1 MNKYQIF
8 KSTGIWVLMAVML
21 LCVQDVLAVVN
32 PQSQKNNLRTNL
44 ADIVVKGTVKDS
56 QGPLPGVTVSLKSA
70 PGRGTSTDA
79 NGNYSISVPEDGVL
93 VFKMLSYAAQEIPVN
108 KQTQINVTL
117 ATESNNLDEVVV
129 VAYGTQKKTSL
140 TGAVATISPKTLA
153 NRPVTSVQNALQGV
167 TPGLTIIQRPGDV
180 TRGTDGTAK
189 STGTVSIRGR
199 SSLAGATN
207 PLYIIDG
214 IPASAQEF
222 ATLNPNDISSM
233 SVLKDAASASLYGSR
248 AANGVILVMTK
259 RGSGERT
266 TVNLNASYGWQTA
279 AYLPKFV
286 NSETYANL
294 YNEALVNGGGS
305 AMFTPAQIELYKN
318 GSQPDLYP
326 NTDWFDLALKKS
338 SPQRDISLNV
348 NSPGKVTS
356 SYLGVTYLDQESLI
370 PGKKQDRMVAKLN
383 TDSKIVPDL
392 LTVGTNISLINQNYS
407 RQGADLSFTELSRAL
422 PITVAR
428 QSDGQWG
435 SISNGIASPNIAKNN
450 QLRKLAEGGR
460 SWDKDNY
467 LQTAV
472 NATLTPL
479 KGLSINGLA
488 SLKYYNSNSLS
499 FDNTMAP
506 VNDFLTGLPM
516 ASTEVKINEM
526 KEYWRKRQEVLLQGT
541 VDYQRTFGDH
551 FGKITAGASQESNV
565 TRNAFLGR
573 KNFPNND
580 MTTVGSGSTNPED
593 ISSDDDGQANRS
605 LQEEWALRSIFGR
618 FNYVYK
624 DKYLFEANIR
634 FDYSSRFAENKRK
647 AVFPSFSAGWNV
659 NKEDFMKNISWI
671 NNLKLRGSYGSLG
684 NQEVAGFGNYY
695 NKLQTGYAYSFE
707 GNPQTGVY
715 QNKLPDPKTSWE
727 RVYMTDFGI
736 DATFFGGKL
745 DLVTDYYIKDT
756 KELLMRIPRLAT
768 IGVEL
773 SGKNT
778 GLPLSNGAS
787 TRNKGFEIGLTY
799 NDKIGDDFRFSI
811 GGNFSVIK
819 NRITTLGNGEEF
831 IEGRYIQKIGSAIGS
846 FYGYEAEGLFVD
858 QADIDNHPFQTAN
871 TKPGDIKYKD
881 VNGDGLWTPAD
892 RTIIGN
898 DVPWLNYGF
907 NLSANY
913 KSFDFNV
920 MTYGVGNV
928 QTYFSEEAAYPF
940 FNGAGV
946 KTAWENRWTAENPD
960 ANADFPRI
968 LTSGDGKHN
977 YNETSSFWLFNASYF
992 RIRAITLGYTFPQLA
1007 VKKLGMTNLRIYASA
1022 NNPFTF
1028 MADKRLKDFDPES
1041 ASQRATYPGL
1051 KTWSVG
1057 LSAAF

>member
-1 MNKYQIF
+1 MKKHQLI
-8 KSTGIWVLMAVML
+8 KTTGIWVLMAVML
-21 LCVQDVLAVVN
+21 LFVQDAIAAVK
-32 PQSQKNNLRTNL
+32 PRAQKNNVRTNR

-56 QGPLPGVTVSLKSA
+56 QGPLPGVTVTLKSA

-79 NGNYSISVPEDGVL
+79 NGNFSISVPEDGVL
-93 VFKMLSYAAQEIPVN
+93 VFKMLSYAPQEVPVN
-108 KQTQINVTL
+108 NQKLINVTL
-117 ATESNNLDEVVV
+117 VTESNNLDEVVV
-129 VAYGTQKKTSL
+129 VAYGTQKKSSL

-167 TPGLTIIQRPGDV
+167 TPGLTILQRPGDV
-180 TRGTDGTAK
+180 GRSADGTANG
-189 STGTVSIRGR
+189 TGTVSIRGR
-199 SSLAGATN
+199 SSLSGANN

-214 IPASAQEF
+214 IPATSQEF
-222 ATLNPNDISSM
+222 ATLNPNDISNM

-248 AANGVILVMTK
+248 AANGVILVTTK
-259 RGSGERT
+259 RGSGEK
-266 TVNLNASYGWQTA
+266 TVVQLNANYGWQSA
-279 AYLPKFV
+279 AYLPEFV
-286 NSETYANL
+286 NSATYATM
-294 YNEALVNGGGS
+294 YNEALVNGGGKPQ
-305 AMFTPAQIELYKN
+305 FTDSQIELYKN

-326 NTDWFDLALKKS
+326 NTDWFDQVVRKS
-338 SPQRDISLNV
+338 APQRDLSLNI
-348 NSPGKVTS
+348 NSPGKTTS
-356 SYLGVTYLDQESLI
+356 SYLGATYMDQESLV
-370 PGKKQDRMVAKLN
+370 PGKKQDRFVAKLN
-383 TDSKIVPDL
+383 TDSKIIPDL
-392 LTVGTNISLINQNYS
+392 LTVGTNISLISQNYS
-407 RQGADLSFTELSRAL
+407 RQGGDLSWTELSRAL
-422 PITVAR
+422 PISVAR

-435 SISNGIASPNIAKNN
+435 SISNGVAVPNIAGNN

-479 KGLSINGLA
+479 EGLTVNGLA
-488 SLKYYNSNSLS
+488 SLKYFNSNSSS
-499 FDNTMAP
+499 FTNTMTP
-506 VNDFLTGLPM
+506 VNNFLTGAPM
-516 ASTEVKINEM
+516 ATTEVKINEM

-565 TRNAFLGR
+565 SRNAFLGR

-605 LQEEWALRSIFGR
+605 LQTEWALRSVFGR
-618 FNYVYK
+618 FNYAYK
-624 DKYLFEANIR
+624 DKYLLEANIR
-634 FDYSSRFAENKRK
+634 FDYSSRFREDKRK

-659 NKEDFMKNISWI
+659 NKEDFMKDISWI

-684 NQEVAGFGNYY
+684 NQEVVGVGNYY
-695 NKLQTGYAYSFE
+695 NLLATGYAYSFE

-715 QNKLPDPKTSWE
+715 QNKLPDPNTTWE

-756 KELLMRIPRLAT
+756 KDLLIRIPRLAT

-773 SGKNT
+773 VGGTT

-819 NRITTLGNGEEF
+819 NTITSLGTGEDF
-831 IEGRYIQKIGSAIGS
+831 LEGRFIQRVGNSIGS
-846 FYGYEAEGLFVD
+846 FYGYEADGLFVD
-858 QADIDNHPFQTAN
+858 QADIDSHPFQTVN

-881 VNGDGLWTPAD
+881 LNGNGAWDPGD

-913 KSFDFNV
+913 KSFDFSV

-968 LTSGDGKHN
+968 LNSGDGKHN

-992 RIRAITLGYTFPQLA
+992 RIRAITLGYTFPQLM
-1007 VKKLGMTNLRIYASA
+1007 VKKLGMTNLRVYGSA

-1041 ASQRATYPGL
+1041 ASQRATYPGV
-1051 KTWSVG
+1051 KTWSIG

>member
-1 MNKYQIF
+1 MKKNQIF
-8 KSTGIWVLMAVML
+8 KTTGVWVLMAVML
-21 LCVQDVLAVVN
+21 LFVQEVLAVVN
-32 PQSQKNNLRTNL
+32 PRSQKSNMRTNL
-44 ADIVVKGTVKDS
+44 ADIVVKGTVKDN

-70 PGRGTSTDA
+70 SGRGTSTDA
-79 NGNYSISVPEDGVL
+79 NGNFSISVPEDGVL
-93 VFKMLSYAAQEIPVN
+93 VFKMLGYTPQEISVN
-108 KQTQINVTL
+108 KQTSMNVTL

-167 TPGLTIIQRPGDV
+167 TPGLTVLQRPGDV
-180 TRGTDGTAK
+180 GRRTDGTANG
-189 STGTVSIRGR
+189 TGTVTIRGR
-199 SSLAGATN
+199 SSLAGANN

-214 IPASAQEF
+214 IPATAQEF
-222 ATLNPNDISSM
+222 ASLNPNDISNM

-248 AANGVILVMTK
+248 AANGVILVTTK
-259 RGSGERT
+259 RGTGERT
-266 TVNLNASYGWQTA
+266 TVQLNANYGWQSA
-279 AYLPKFV
+279 AYLPKFA
-286 NSETYANL
+286 NSATYATL
-294 YNEALVNGGGS
+294 YNEALVNGGGKPQ
-305 AMFTPAQIELYKN
+305 FTQEEINFYNEGN
-318 GSQPDLYP
+318 DSDFYP
-326 NTDWFDLALKKS
+326 NTDWFDLVLKKTA
-338 SPQRDISLNV
+338 PQRDISLNI
-348 NSPGKVTS
+348 NSPGKITS

-383 TDSKIVPDL
+383 TDSKIIPEL
-392 LTVGTNISLINQNYS
+392 LTIGTNISLINQNYS
-407 RQGADLSFTELSRAL
+407 RQGGDLSWTELSRSL
-422 PITVAR
+422 PISVAR

-435 SISNGIASPNIAKNN
+435 SMSNGVASPNIAKNN
-450 QLRKLAEGGR
+450 QLRALAEGG
-460 SWDKDNY
+460 SAWDKDNY

-472 NATLTPL
+472 NAKLTPL
-479 KGLSINGLA
+479 KGLTVNGLA
-488 SLKYYNSNSLS
+488 SLKYFNSNSWNFVS
-499 FDNTMAP
+499 TMAP
-506 VNDFLTGLPM
+506 VKDFLTGIPM
-516 ASTEVKINEM
+516 AATEKSPNEM

-541 VDYQRTFGDH
+541 VDYERTFGDH

-565 TRNAFLGR
+565 SRNAFVGR
-573 KNFPNND
+573 KNFPNDD

-593 ISSDDDGQANRS
+593 ISKDDDGQANRS
-605 LQEEWALRSIFGR
+605 LQEEWALQSVFGR
-618 FNYVYK
+618 FNYAYK
-624 DKYLFEANIR
+624 DKYLLEANIR
-634 FDYSSRFAENKRK
+634 LDYSSRFAEKRRK

-659 NKEDFMKNISWI
+659 NKEDFMKDISWI

-684 NQEVAGFGNYY
+684 NQEIAGIGNYY

-707 GNPQTGVY
+707 GKPQTGVA
-715 QNKLPDPKTSWE
+715 QDKLPDPMTTWE

-756 KELLMRIPRLAT
+756 KGLLVRIPRLAT

-773 SGKNT
+773 AGTNT

-799 NDKIGDDFRFSI
+799 NDKIGEDFRFSI

-819 NRITTLGNGEEF
+819 NKITTLGTGEDF
-831 IEGRYIQKIGSAIGS
+831 LEGRYIQRVGSEIGS
-846 FYGYEAEGLFVD
+846 FYGYQADGLFVD
-858 QADIDNHPFQTAN
+858 QADIDSHPFQTAN
-871 TKPGDIKYKD
+871 TKPGDIKYRD
-881 VNGDGLWTPAD
+881 TNGDGQWTPAD

-913 KSFDFNV
+913 KGIDFSV

-968 LTSGDGKHN
+968 LNSGDGKHN

-992 RIRAITLGYTFPQLA
+992 RIRAITLGYTLPQLM
-1007 VKKLGMTNLRIYASA
+1007 VKKLGMTNLRVYGSA

-1028 MADKRLKDFDPES
+1028 MADKRLKDFDPEA
-1041 ASQRATYPGL
+1041 ASQRAAYPGV

-1057 LSAAF
+1057 LSASF